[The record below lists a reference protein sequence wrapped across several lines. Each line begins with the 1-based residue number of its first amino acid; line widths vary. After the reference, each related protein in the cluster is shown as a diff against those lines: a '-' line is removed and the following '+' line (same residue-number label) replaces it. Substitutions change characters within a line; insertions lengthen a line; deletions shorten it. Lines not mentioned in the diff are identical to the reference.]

1 MADKRYKNDTA
12 TYRELLN
19 YGERVKSFNMKVN
32 KLVEYVRVQLELDT
46 TSRRSPARIVA
57 ARIETL
63 RKAIDRINR
72 MA

>member
-1 MADKRYKNDTA
+1 MSVRRHKNDEA

-19 YGERVKSFNMKVN
+19 YSERVKSFNMTVN

-46 TSRRSPARIVA
+46 SARRLPAGMIA

-72 MA
+72 MI